1 MPFLRSKNSVA
12 LAGTIIVLLFMITG
26 LIPYGLQQKHNP
38 PFSAEAGEAPCI
50 DYDAEENTIT
60 INCDSSFLDVIQ
72 TLDDPGVIENLGN
85 GEYLL
90 NANLEVADDVT
101 FEMSSSTTSTNAGN
115 DAGVSDNFGI
125 GENGAGG
132 DGDNNEGL
140 KYLKITGAN
149 GIVVY
154 GRIELSG
161 VKITSWN
168 PVTNSPIPQTINGS
182 IPRAYINL
190 RGSEGGFVHNSEISH
205 LGYQEFGRR
214 GFDLFGDGYSRDLEI
229 SGSKFH
235 DMWFAFYSRGAYN
248 IVIDGNE
255 YYDNIKYGLDPHS
268 GTHDIRIT
276 NNYLHNNPIGVICS
290 DRCSNILIEG
300 NEIVDNTKIGIFFSR
315 NMTDSIARNNHVVN
329 GETGIFISE
338 SPNNQVY
345 NNMVEG
351 ADLQGIRLHNPEI
364 PDDGVTEG
372 NIVYNNTILNSE
384 DGIGAVRSHNNILE
398 NNMFSEIESS
408 EYDLSGGSSITIRG
422 QLFDNAVITGEGGGL
437 PSGNIVEI
445 ADSGT
450 IHVIEGT
457 IDEDEG
463 EEDEGDTYNTD
474 IQPYSRTLD
483 DGDSIT
489 VNSS

>member
-1 MPFLRSKNSVA
+1 MPLLRSKNSSA
-12 LAGTIIVLLFMITG
+12 LVGIIILLFMTTG
-26 LIPYGLQQKHNP
+26 LITPYGLQQKHNP

-60 INCDSSFLDVIQ
+60 INCDSSFLDVVQ
-72 TLDDPGVIENLGN
+72 TIDDPAIIENLGN

-90 NANLEVADDVT
+90 NANLEVADDIT
-101 FEMSSSTTSTNAGN
+101 FEMSSSSTSSNTGN
-115 DAGVSDNFGI
+115 GVGVGDNFGI

-132 DGDNNEGL
+132 SDNEGL
-140 KYLKITGAN
+140 KYLKIAGAN

-154 GRIELSG
+154 GRIQLSG

-168 PVTNSPIPQTINGS
+168 PETNSPIPQTINGS

-190 RGSEGGFVHNSEISH
+190 RGSEGGFVHDSEISH

-214 GFDLFGDGYSRDLEI
+214 GFDLFGDGYSHDLEI
-229 SGSKFH
+229 SRSKFH
-235 DMWFAFYSRGAYN
+235 DMWFAYYSRGAYN

-268 GTHDIRIT
+268 GTHDMRIT
-276 NNYLHNNPIGVICS
+276 NNYLHNNPIGAICS
-290 DRCSNILIEG
+290 DRCSKILIEG
-300 NEIVDNTKIGIFFSR
+300 NEIVDNTKVGIFFSR
-315 NMTDSIARNNHVVN
+315 NMTDSIARNNHVIN
-329 GETGIFISE
+329 GGTGILVSE
-338 SPNNQVY
+338 SPNNQIY
-345 NNMVEG
+345 NNIVEG
-351 ADLQGIRLHNPEI
+351 AGLQGIRLLNPEI

-372 NIVYNNTILNSE
+372 NTVYNNTILNSE
-384 DGIGAVRSHNNILE
+384 DGIGSARSQNNILE
-398 NNMFSEIESS
+398 NNMFSGIESS

-422 QLFDNAVITGEGGGL
+422 QLFDNTVITGEGGGL
-437 PSGNIVEI
+437 STDNIVEI

-450 IHVIEGT
+450 IQVIEGA
-457 IDEDEG
+457 IDED

-474 IQPYSRTLD
+474 IRPYSRTLD
-483 DGDSIT
+483 DGDRIT

>member
-1 MPFLRSKNSVA
+1 M
-12 LAGTIIVLLFMITG
+12 VLLFMITG

-38 PFSAEAGEAPCI
+38 PFSAEAGEKSPCI
-50 DYDAEENTIT
+50 GYDAEENTIT
-60 INCDSSFLDVIQ
+60 INCDSSFLDVVK
-72 TLDDPGVIENLGN
+72 TLDDPTVFENLGN

-101 FEMSSSTTSTNAGN
+101 FEMSSSSSNADNG
-115 DAGVSDNFGI
+115 AVISDNFGI
-125 GENGAGG
+125 GENGAENGG
-132 DGDNNEGL
+132 NEAL

-154 GRIELSG
+154 GRIEISG

-168 PVTNSPIPQTINGS
+168 PVTNSPISQTINGS

-190 RGSEGGFVHNSEISH
+190 RGSEGGFVRNSEISY

-214 GFDLFGDGYSRDLEI
+214 GFDLFGEGYSHDLEI

-248 IVIDGNE
+248 IVIDGDE

-268 GTHDIRIT
+268 GTHDMRIT
-276 NNYLHNNPIGVICS
+276 NNYLHNNPIGAICS

-300 NEIVDNTKIGIFFSR
+300 NEIVDNTKAGIFFSR

-329 GETGIFISE
+329 GGTGILVSE

-345 NNMVEG
+345 NNIVEG
-351 ADLQGIRLHNPEI
+351 ADLQGIRLLNPEI

-372 NIVYNNTILNSE
+372 NIIYNNTILNCE
-384 DGIGAVRSHNNILE
+384 DGIGAAKSHNNILE
-398 NNMFSEIESS
+398 NNMFSGIESS

-422 QLFDNAVITGEGGGL
+422 QLFDNSVITGEGGGL
-437 PSGNIVEI
+437 ASDNVVEI

-450 IHVIEGT
+450 VQIIEGA
-457 IDEDEG
+457 IEEG
-463 EEDEGDTYNTD
+463 ENDTFNTD